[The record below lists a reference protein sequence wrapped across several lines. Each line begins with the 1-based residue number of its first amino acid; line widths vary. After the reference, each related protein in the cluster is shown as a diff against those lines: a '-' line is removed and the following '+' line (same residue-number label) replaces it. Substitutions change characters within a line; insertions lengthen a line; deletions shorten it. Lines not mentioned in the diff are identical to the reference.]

1 MLEFLAVCGA
11 LSLGYAFG
19 EIARHVIDRL
29 SARYEKP
36 APVGPAP
43 TVVAQPELITDDEFT
58 IVNRW
63 VKLNSWYINNT
74 ALNQEAQ
81 MIHLTL
87 RNREPHLTFEANLA
101 HVTAEM
107 HRRHPEIVPTRQ

>member
-19 EIARHVIDRL
+19 EIARHIIDRL

-36 APVGPAP
+36 VPVAAAPAP
-43 TVVAQPELITDDEFT
+43 QSELITDDEFT

-63 VKLNSWYINNT
+63 VKLNTWYINNT

-81 MIHLTL
+81 MIHLGL
-87 RNREPHLTFEANLA
+87 RNREPHLTLEANLA